1 MADKRALKLIGM
13 LFGALTLTVIT
24 TAAAVV
30 AGHASG
36 SSTVIGYQMDDPS

>member
-13 LFGALTLTVIT
+13 LFGALTLTVIS

-36 SSTVIGYQMDDPS
+36 NAGIGYQMDDPS